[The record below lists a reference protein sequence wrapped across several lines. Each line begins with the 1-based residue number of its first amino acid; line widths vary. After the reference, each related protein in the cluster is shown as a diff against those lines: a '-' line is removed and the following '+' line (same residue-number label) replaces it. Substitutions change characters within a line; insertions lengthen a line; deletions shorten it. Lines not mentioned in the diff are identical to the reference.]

1 MSQAI
6 VVQKHGG
13 SEVLRLEEHDPG
25 EPGPGSVRVRV
36 SAIGVNFIDVY
47 MRTGLYP
54 RPTPFVVGLEGAG
67 VVEATGPATED
78 LAQGDRVAWSAVPGS
93 YAEVLIAPAER
104 LVSVPEGIS
113 DEVAAAAMLQGMT
126 AHYLVDGVRE
136 TSPGDTAL
144 VHAAAGGVGLLLIQ
158 LLKAAQV
165 RVMGTCSTAAKEVL
179 ARRAGADEVV
189 RYTER
194 DFASAA
200 REWTNGRG
208 VDVVYDSVGKTTF
221 EASMKSLRP
230 RGLLCLYG
238 QSSGVVPPFDLN
250 RLNAMGSLFVTRPSL
265 AHYTADRAE
274 LEERAGAVLGAI
286 AANDLEVR
294 IGAKFPLERAGEAHD
309 ALEGRH
315 TTGKVLLLPRR

>member
-6 VVQKHGG
+6 VVPQHGG

-25 EPGPGSVRVRV
+25 EPGPGSARVRV

-67 VVEATGPATED
+67 VVEATGPATEG
-78 LAQGDRVAWSAVPGS
+78 LAQGDRVAWAAVPGS

-126 AHYLVDGVRE
+126 AHYLVDGVRK

-165 RVMGTCSTAAKEVL
+165 RVMGTCSTDEKEVL

-230 RGLLCLYG
+230 RG
-238 QSSGVVPPFDLN
+238 SSASTAS
-250 RLNAMGSLFVTRPSL
+250 RAAWYRPS
-265 AHYTADRAE
+265 T
-274 LEERAGAVLGAI
+274 
-286 AANDLEVR
+286 
-294 IGAKFPLERAGEAHD
+294 
-309 ALEGRH
+309 
-315 TTGKVLLLPRR
+315 